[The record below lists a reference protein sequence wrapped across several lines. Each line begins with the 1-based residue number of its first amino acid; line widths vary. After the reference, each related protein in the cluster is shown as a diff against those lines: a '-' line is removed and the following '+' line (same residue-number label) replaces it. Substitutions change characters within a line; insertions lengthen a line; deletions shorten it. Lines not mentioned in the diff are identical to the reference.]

1 MFVFLTDMS
10 KKISSILKR
19 FAVKHLVF
27 LNVLVFQNADTLKFV
42 KGDSIIEQWVM
53 SEDCTTTDL
62 GTLIY
67 TTKSMVSD
75 DNRHFLFCEE
85 KYYPAPDSHYT
96 KLTFYDAYKKK
107 IWVRSSDSGRRI
119 SFYLSAIYDNIVAIV
134 TTDKHNTR
142 PSLHLVKD
150 KKMTTIINDDE
161 WYKLAKYSF
170 SANMQYL
177 ALHVKN
183 PYKNKIWDYIHFM
196 DMQNKKEWTYLFP
209 TCVSCK
215 RQTID
220 VAVDDEG
227 TTEVIYK
234 GEHRVFSR
242 QGKLID
248 IYRLHRKS

>member
-27 LNVLVFQNADTLKFV
+27 LNVLVFQNADTLNFV

-75 DNRHFLFCEE
+75 DNKHFLFCEE
-85 KYYPAPDSHYT
+85 KYYSAPDSHYA

-119 SFYLSAIYDNIVAIV
+119 LFYLSAIYDDIVTIV
-134 TTDKHNTR
+134 TTDKYNAR
-142 PSLHLVKD
+142 PSLHLIKD
-150 KKMTTIINDDE
+150 KKMKTIVADDK
-161 WYKLAKYSF
+161 WYRLKKYAF
-170 SANMQYL
+170 SSNMTYL
-177 ALHVKN
+177 VLHVKN
-183 PYKNKIWDYIHFM
+183 PYMNKTWDYIHFI
-196 DMQNKKEWTYLFP
+196 DMKNGKEWTYLFP
-209 TCVSCK
+209 ICVSCK
-215 RQTID
+215 RQKID
-220 VAVDDEG
+220 VSVDNRG
-227 TTEVIYK
+227 ITKVVHK
-234 GEHRVFSR
+234 GEHRIFSKDGR
-242 QGKLID
+242 LTD
-248 IYRLHRKS
+248 IYIKL